1 MFSIQKNCYVVLLAD
16 TCSYNGVYTLTAIP
30 IYNSNTDSISIDAIR
45 IKYGANTYYIDNSG
59 VEVSYTIFLTFF

>member
-45 IKYGANTYYIDNSG
+45 IKYGANTYYIDSSG
-59 VEVSYTIFLTFF
+59 VEVHF